1 MKDIV
6 NKFETIS
13 LDELKNIQLL
23 RRFDTKY
30 FLHINNLKSILQEMK
45 KNYKILKIKDKVTQN
60 YKTYYYDDKNQSSY
74 IKHHNGKKNREKVR
88 FREYLDVND
97 VYLEI
102 KHKNN
107 KGITIKKRLK
117 TVRENNLSKKQ
128 KDFIVQNSSFDPDNI
143 FLENINTFNRATF
156 TDNDFS
162 HRLTIDINF
171 AFFYKKEKF
180 TIGDLVIIEVK
191 ESRGNTKSLI
201 KDILKNKKIQKNR
214 ISKYCLSTFLLNKTI
229 KSNNFKRT
237 LLKFNKLNILN

>member
-1 MKDIV
+1 M
-6 NKFETIS
+6 
-13 LDELKNIQLL
+13 
-23 RRFDTKY
+23 
-30 FLHINNLKSILQEMK
+30 
-45 KNYKILKIKDKVTQN
+45 
-60 YKTYYYDDKNQSSY
+60 
-74 IKHHNGKKNREKVR
+74 
-88 FREYLDVND
+88 
-97 VYLEI
+97 
-102 KHKNN
+102 
-107 KGITIKKRLK
+107 
-117 TVRENNLSKKQ
+117 RENNLSKKQ